1 MKSKDEKWAL
11 FWCNLLHPVIFGE
24 IEKEQTNRFLKKL
37 CLQEVVFPNGKRKR
51 PSIST
56 LRRKLTRYRKD
67 GFQSLARKARS
78 DRGASRRFSREI
90 IDKAVELKKE
100 QPRRSDDC
108 LNRFLEKY
116 YGKTIPK
123 STLYRHLRL
132 AGATRLK
139 LGVSQ
144 QKVRIRWS
152 REHTHDLW
160 IGDFQEGPYVL
171 VDGEALPTNLCLFI
185 DCYSRYVVEGRYY
198 LRQTLDILIDSLI
211 RAWTI
216 HGSPKELY
224 LDNAKVY
231 HSDALRSACYNLG
244 IKLIHRPPRDP
255 APGGLVERFFGTS
268 QTQFESEVRSGDIIT
283 LDAINQAFSAYLAV
297 VYHTRIHSETNQ
309 SPKQRYDEGLTVI
322 RHIDMDAA
330 LAFFMKRIPRTVDRT
345 FADVRIDNRFYR
357 VDPKLRGD
365 KVEVRYDPYGDLKK
379 VLIYS
384 ANGEYLGAGNL
395 YLRDQ
400 GAETPVASPSKP
412 KHNYLDLITQK
423 HKSIL
428 QSQAK
433 GIDYHQIISERPW
446 PFMAFVQKLALLM
459 GHKGSVSSFRSH
471 ELESLKK
478 CYNRIPALNESLL
491 TEAFQN
497 ASVKTLPYI
506 IRELQIAYS
515 KKEVS

>member
-1 MKSKDEKWAL
+1 M
-11 FWCNLLHPVIFGE
+11 
-24 IEKEQTNRFLKKL
+24 
-37 CLQEVVFPNGKRKR
+37 
-51 PSIST
+51 
-56 LRRKLTRYRKD
+56 
-67 GFQSLARKARS
+67 
-78 DRGASRRFSREI
+78 
-90 IDKAVELKKE
+90 
-100 QPRRSDDC
+100 
-108 LNRFLEKY
+108 
-116 YGKTIPK
+116 
-123 STLYRHLRL
+123 
-132 AGATRLK
+132 
-139 LGVSQ
+139 
-144 QKVRIRWS
+144 
-152 REHTHDLW
+152 
-160 IGDFQEGPYVL
+160 L

-198 LRQTLDILIDSLI
+198 LKQTLDILIDSLI

-297 VYHTRIHSETNQ
+297 VYHARIHSETNQ

-322 RHIDMDAA
+322 RHVDMDAA

-384 ANGEYLGAGNL
+384 ANGEYLGSGNL

-400 GAETPVASPSKP
+400 GAETPAASPSKP

-428 QSQAK
+428 QAQAK

-459 GHKGSVSSFRSH
+459 GHKGSLSAFSSH

>member
-1 MKSKDEKWAL
+1 MSDSQGRPGSNSASHSKRCVYAAL
-11 FWCNLLHPVIFGE
+11 
-24 IEKEQTNRFLKKL
+24 
-37 CLQEVVFPNGKRKR
+37 
-51 PSIST
+51 
-56 LRRKLTRYRKD
+56 
-67 GFQSLARKARS
+67 
-78 DRGASRRFSREI
+78 
-90 IDKAVELKKE
+90 
-100 QPRRSDDC
+100 
-108 LNRFLEKY
+108 
-116 YGKTIPK
+116 
-123 STLYRHLRL
+123 
-132 AGATRLK
+132 
-139 LGVSQ
+139 
-144 QKVRIRWS
+144 S

-160 IGDFQEGPYVL
+160 IGDFQEGPFVL

-198 LRQTLDILIDSLI
+198 LKQTLDILIDSLI

-297 VYHTRIHSETNQ
+297 VYHARIHSETNQ

-322 RHIDMDAA
+322 RHVDMDAA

-384 ANGEYLGAGNL
+384 ANGEYLGSGNL

-400 GAETPVASPSKP
+400 GAETPAASPSKP

-428 QSQAK
+428 QAQAK

-459 GHKGSVSSFRSH
+459 GHKGSLSAFSSH

>member
-24 IEKEQTNRFLKKL
+24 IDKRQTNQFLGSL
-37 CLQEVVFPNGKRKR
+37 CLQEVVFPNGRRKR
-51 PSIST
+51 PSLST
-56 LRRKLTRYRKD
+56 LRRKLNRYLKD
-67 GFQSLARKARS
+67 GFQFLARKTRN
-78 DRGASRRFSREI
+78 DRGASRRVSREI
-90 IDKAVELKKE
+90 IDKAIELKKE

-108 LNRFLEKY
+108 INRFLAEY

-123 STLYRHLRL
+123 SSLYRHLKL

-144 QKVRIRWS
+144 LKVRIRWT
-152 REHTHDLW
+152 RDHTHDLW

-185 DCYSRYVVEGRYY
+185 DCHSRYVVEGRYY
-198 LRQTLDILIDSLI
+198 LKQTLDILIDSLL
-211 RAWTI
+211 RAWAT

-231 HSDALRSACYNLG
+231 HSDALRSACYRIG
-244 IKLIHRPPRDP
+244 IKLIHRTPRDP

-268 QTQFESEVRSGDIIT
+268 QTQFESEVRAGDTIT
-283 LDAINQAFSAYLAV
+283 LDALNRAFAAYLAV
-297 VYHTRIHSETNQ
+297 VYHPRIHSETNQ
-309 SPKQRYDEGLTVI
+309 SPQQRYEQGLTLI
-322 RHIDMDAA
+322 RHVDMDAA
-330 LAFFMKRIPRTVDRT
+330 IAFFMKRIPRTVDKT

-365 KVEVRYDPYGDLKK
+365 KVEVRYDPYGDLQK
-379 VLIYS
+379 VLLYS
-384 ANGEYLGAGNL
+384 SNGEYLGQGNL

-400 GAETPVASPSKP
+400 TAETPIPSPSKP

-423 HKSIL
+423 HQSLL
-428 QSQAK
+428 QTQAK
-433 GIDYHQIISERPW
+433 GIDYCQLHSDRPW
-446 PFMAFVQKLALLM
+446 PFMTFVQKLALLM
-459 GHKGSVSSFRSH
+459 GRKGSLSAFQSN
-471 ELESLKK
+471 ELETLKK

-491 TEAFQN
+491 TSAFQK

-506 IRELQIAYS
+506 IYQLQIAHA
-515 KKEVS
+515 KKEEI